1 MIPTTMVFLFPPLN
15 HPMPPHSHQDSP
27 FRSKAGISRRRF
39 VTGLSAGATAAVFW
53 RVGLDRALAGAPPL
67 PNSPV
72 SLNVYDVA
80 GNLRLTQQSIENY
93 HKANPK
99 LVDRFHFTQAPA
111 PELPSKIKAQQ
122 NAGRLDIDLVLT
134 GLDGLA
140 AGIDQDLWLRLI
152 PDYEEKFPGLK
163 TNYLPPALKMYEL
176 GNGFGITVNYY
187 PSGPLL
193 EYAPERVKDPPTS
206 SAELLS
212 WAKAHPGR
220 FMYAR
225 PANSGPGRTF
235 LMGLPYLLGDSNP
248 KDPVGGWPK
257 TWEYLKELDS
267 SIEYYP
273 SGTTATM
280 KELGEGSRDLIAST
294 TGWDINPR
302 VLGIV
307 PKSAKVSFLKGFH
320 WVTDA
325 HYMAIPKGAA
335 PDKVAV
341 LLDLMAF
348 LLRPE
353 QQANSYDEGYFYP
366 GPAIKD
372 VPLSMAPEQ
381 SQQAIRE
388 FGRPEYDKL
397 IAEIPT
403 ETPLE
408 AKAMVAA
415 FHRWDEEIGAAKLR

>member
-1 MIPTTMVFLFPPLN
+1 M
-15 HPMPPHSHQDSP
+15 SDSP
-27 FRSKAGISRRRF
+27 SKINDSRWLKREPEMTRRRF
-39 VTGLSAGATAAVFW
+39 IAGVSASTAAATFLPGNLLSAWAE
-53 RVGLDRALAGAPPL
+53 APAL
-67 PNSPV
+67 PNKPV
-72 SLNVYDVA
+72 TLNIIDVA
-80 GNLRLTQQSIENY
+80 GNLQLTKPSIENY
-93 HKANPK
+93 RKANPN
-99 LVDRFHFTQAPA
+99 LVSQIHYNQAPA

-140 AGIDQDLWLRLI
+140 AGIDQDLWLRLM
-152 PDYEEKFPGLK
+152 PDYQDKFPNLEA
-163 TNYLPPALKMYEL
+163 NYLPAARDLYEL
-176 GNGFGITVNYY
+176 GKGYGITVTYY

-193 EYAPERVKDPPTS
+193 EYAPERVKDPPKSTD
-206 SAELLS
+206 ELLS
-212 WAKAHPGR
+212 WCKAHPGR

-248 KDPVGGWPK
+248 KDPVAGWEK
-257 TWEYLKELDS
+257 TWTFLKALNEH
-267 SIEYYP
+267 IEYYP

-280 KELGEGSRDLIAST
+280 KEFGEGSRDIIAST

-307 PKSAKVSFLKGFH
+307 PKPAEVTALKGFH
-320 WVTDA
+320 WVTDG
-325 HYMAIPKGAA
+325 HYMVIPKGMA

-353 QQANSYDEGYFYP
+353 QQATTYDDGYFYP
-366 GPAIKD
+366 GPAVKD
-372 VPLSMAPEQ
+372 VPLSMAPEH
-381 SQQAIRE
+381 SQQVLKE
-388 FGRPEYDKL
+388 FSRPEYESL
-397 IAEIPT
+397 IADNPK
-403 ETPLE
+403 ETPLDP
-408 AKAMVAA
+408 KAMVTA